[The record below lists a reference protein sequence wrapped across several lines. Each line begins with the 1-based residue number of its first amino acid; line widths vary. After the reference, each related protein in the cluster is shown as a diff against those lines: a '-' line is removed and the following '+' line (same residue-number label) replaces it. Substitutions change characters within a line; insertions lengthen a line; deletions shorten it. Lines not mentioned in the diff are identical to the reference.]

1 MNKHLDTIKRLTEK
15 KQAQTEAKLRK
26 IGSAD
31 EDDYGYVLPPEGFL
45 EHFRFPYQDGNGQFS
60 GVSQW
65 AKNFRA
71 LMEAHP
77 VYLDPDDALAGRWM
91 FMMTRMRRNYKLSLA
106 PFPFDYSHLHAEQ
119 KLYDITCGIGKDQH
133 FSRDYRIGLPL
144 GWGGLK
150 RKVETSLEQHRG
162 DAETRELLVAELD
175 AIDGI
180 RNWIARTAAA
190 DSDPVR
196 RAINEKLVNDPPESF
211 REACQFIA
219 WVNMAGRT
227 YNRDGSG
234 GRIDVILRP
243 YYERDI
249 AAGVIDDDDAVY
261 YCACLLLNDP
271 HMYQIAG
278 IDRDGNDCTG
288 KLSFL
293 ILEAARLLKTSCNLT
308 ICVHKKM
315 DRELFRRGVE
325 VLLENRQGYPRF
337 SGGDRLV
344 EGFMRNGYPAE
355 LARERIAL
363 GCNWMSIPGREY
375 TLNDTVKINLAKV
388 FSVALD
394 ELAEDPE
401 LSLEKLHER
410 YFDHLKRAVLC
421 VARGLDFHMAH
432 QYRNEPEL
440 ILNLFCHGPV
450 EKGRDASHGGVE
462 FYNLC
467 CDGAGLAVVADSFA
481 ALQKNV
487 VEEKRIGW
495 PECVRA
501 LREDFRGPR
510 NEVIRALLGS
520 TPKFGAGGT
529 PADAWAVK
537 LSREFS
543 DHIATHRTPDGFRM
557 IPGLFSW
564 ADTIRFGKTVPATPN
579 GRHAGEPISHGANPC
594 VGFRKDGAATA
605 AAAAVA
611 AIQPGYGNTA
621 PLQLELDASFVH
633 CDDPA
638 ERLMELFQTH
648 FDLGGTL
655 INVNIVDAA
664 QLRAAWKEPEKY
676 PGLLVRVTGFSAY
689 FLLLSNDFRKL
700 VVERV
705 IEEDTPNIKEA

>member
-1 MNKHLDTIKRLTEK
+1 MHHFCCERYAGNIRNLLERKA
-15 KQAQTEAKLRK
+15 AQTRAKIALR
-26 IGSAD
+26 GSAD

-45 EHFRFPYQDGNGQFS
+45 EEFRFPYQDENGQFS
-60 GVSQW
+60 GVTQW

-91 FMMTRMRRNYKLSLA
+91 FMMTRMRKGYKLALA
-106 PFPFDYSHLHAEQ
+106 PFPFDYSHLHRDQ
-119 KLYDITCGIGKDQH
+119 QLYDITCGIGKDQH

-150 RKVETSLEQHRG
+150 RKVEASLAARRG
-162 DAETRELLVAELD
+162 DAEAEELLRGELD
-175 AIDGI
+175 AIAGI
-180 RNWIARTAAA
+180 RNWITRTAEA
-190 DSDPVR
+190 DPDPER
-196 RAINEKLVNDPPESF
+196 RRINRKLADAPPETL
-211 REACQFIA
+211 REACQWIA

-234 GRIDVILRP
+234 GRIDEILRP

-249 AAGVIDDDDAVY
+249 AAGIIDDEDALY

-278 IDRDGNDCTG
+278 IDRDGRDCTS
-288 KLSFL
+288 KMSFL
-293 ILEAARLLKTSCNLT
+293 VLEAARILKTSCNLT
-308 ICVHKKM
+308 ICVHEKM
-315 DRELFRRGVE
+315 DRDLFRRGVE
-325 VLLENRQGYPRF
+325 VLLENKLGYPRF
-337 SGGDRLV
+337 SGGDQLV
-344 EGFMRNGYPAE
+344 KGFQRNGYPVE

-388 FSVALD
+388 FSVAL
-394 ELAEDPE
+394 EEQAGAEA

-410 YFDHLKRAVLC
+410 YNFHLKRAVAC
-421 VARGLDFHMAH
+421 VAAGLDFHMSH

-440 ILNLFCHGPV
+440 ILNLFCDGPI

-481 ALQKNV
+481 ALRKHV
-487 VEEKRIGW
+487 VEEKTVSW
-495 PECVRA
+495 PECVSA
-501 LREDFRGPR
+501 LHSNFKEGNGEWVRT
-510 NEVIRALLGS
+510 LLAS

-529 PADAWAVK
+529 PADAWAET

-543 DHIATHRTPDGFRM
+543 DYVATHRTPDGFRM

-579 GRHAGEPISHGANPC
+579 GRRAGEPISHGANPC
-594 VGFRKDGAATA
+594 NGFCRNGAATA
-605 AAAAVA
+605 AARAVA

-621 PLQLELDASFVH
+621 PLQIELDQGFLKSSP
-633 CDDPA
+633 DPA
-638 ERLMELFQTH
+638 GQLMALFEGH
-648 FDLGGTL
+648 FKLGGTL
-655 INVNIVDAA
+655 VNVNIVDAA
-664 QLRAAWKEPEKY
+664 KLRAAEKEPEKF
-676 PGLLVRVTGFSAY
+676 PELIVRVTGFSAY
-689 FLLLSNDFRKL
+689 FMMLSPDFRKL
-700 VVERV
+700 VVDRI
-705 IEEDTPNIKEA
+705 IESA